1 METGDASQ
9 SVVLTAGGLF
19 RFGEFVN
26 NATVLVHRSTA
37 AILTPPACQVPKDEL
52 LVRREQ
58 ERLTRPLG
66 LLMRADGLDEL
77 KRLLGVEMQPAF
89 VGVFDV
95 VEVTP
100 DRQLDVAARDD
111 LDDLEHAHD
120 DVTNL

>member
-1 METGDASQ
+1 
-9 SVVLTAGGLF
+9 
-19 RFGEFVN
+19 
-26 NATVLVHRSTA
+26 
-37 AILTPPACQVPKDEL
+37 
-52 LVRREQ
+52 
-58 ERLTRPLG
+58 
-66 LLMRADGLDEL
+66 MRADGLDEL